1 MMAAGAAAAARV
13 EARVEARVAE
23 VEALRAAEPAGAG
36 PKVEAGAAEVQA
48 GDQTEIQQ
56 LATTRQ
62 LLQMS
67 NPSKYLPQHHRCADA
82 SNAVVRT
89 T

>member
-1 MMAAGAAAAARV
+1 M
-13 EARVEARVAE
+13 AE

-36 PKVEAGAAEVQA
+36 PKVEAGATEGQA
-48 GDQTEIQQ
+48 GDQAEVQQ

-62 LLQMS
+62 LLQQS
-67 NPSKYLPQHHRCADA
+67 NPTSKYLPQHHRRADVL
-82 SNAVVRT
+82 NAVVRT